1 MSKLA
6 AIITGLALAS
16 ILLAAGG
23 LVPSVRQGPR
33 AGGEARPSTPIAFEA
48 RLEMDVPPMP
58 PKADRLPLP
67 VPAPELP
74 VVTVREE
81 VVSHAP
87 IQHSGSDKAQ
97 PRPSEGGARDPVCGA
112 RGRTWYTRENGWK
125 YWRCVR

>member
-67 VPAPELP
+67 VPEPPLLKAD
-74 VVTVREE
+74 
-81 VVSHAP
+81 P
-87 IQHSGSDKAQ
+87 IVPAQ
-97 PRPSEGGARDPVCGA
+97 AGIAVAQLKPRADPVCGA
-112 RGRTWYTRENGWK
+112 KGRTWYTRDNGWK
-125 YWRCVR
+125 YWRCTR